1 LQAQLSEERKNQQQW
16 NEKEQELEEQIDTL
30 KQKLLTSTYTIID
43 LRRINGKNQKSLNNY
58 KVKVEKLKE
67 SEAQLQNTVNA
78 QDHQL
83 KKALAK
89 HNEPSEREAALKR
102 RISSLENLVEYYK
115 NAKFSSNIEPPENT
129 PGEYEKEAILRES
142 D

>member
-1 LQAQLSEERKNQQQW
+1 MCLKAILTP
-16 NEKEQELEEQIDTL
+16 DGL
-30 KQKLLTSTYTIID
+30 KQVLVHDSVIVVNVTKGSNLWHVRQERLSVNVIW
-43 LRRINGKNQKSLNNY
+43 
-58 KVKVEKLKE
+58 VEKLKE

-89 HNEPSEREAALKR
+89 PSKPSEREAALKR
-102 RISSLENLVEYYK
+102 RIASLENLVEYYK

-129 PGEYEKEAILRES
+129 PSEYGKEAILKEE

>member
-1 LQAQLSEERKNQQQW
+1 MW
-16 NEKEQELEEQIDTL
+16 H
-30 KQKLLTSTYTIID
+30 
-43 LRRINGKNQKSLNNY
+43 
-58 KVKVEKLKE
+58 
-67 SEAQLQNTVNA
+67 EAQLQNTVNA

-89 HNEPSEREAALKR
+89 NNEPSEREVALKR

>member
-1 LQAQLSEERKNQQQW
+1 MLDGIGKYLRLALAVF
-16 NEKEQELEEQIDTL
+16 LGI
-30 KQKLLTSTYTIID
+30 LL
-43 LRRINGKNQKSLNNY
+43 R
-58 KVKVEKLKE
+58 
-67 SEAQLQNTVNA
+67 A

-102 RISSLENLVEYYK
+102 RIASLENLVEYYK

-129 PGEYEKEAILRES
+129 LGEYEKEAILKES